1 MFLELL
7 PRMDHAEYISSDRS
21 KFTHTKLQ
29 AFNAKMK
36 TKLGSKFYPN
46 KFVHPCHFREI
57 DICHLNDL
65 GQCKLIKTVA
75 KIANDMLFNSHNRK
89 I

>member
-7 PRMDHAEYISSDRS
+7 PRMDHAEYSSSDRI

-36 TKLGSKFYPN
+36 IKLGSKFYPN
-46 KFVHPCHFREI
+46 KFAHPCHFRENDTYHLT
-57 DICHLNDL
+57 DI
-65 GQCKLIKTVA
+65 GQFMLIKTVA
-75 KIANDMLFNSHNRK
+75 KIAND
-89 I
+89 IV